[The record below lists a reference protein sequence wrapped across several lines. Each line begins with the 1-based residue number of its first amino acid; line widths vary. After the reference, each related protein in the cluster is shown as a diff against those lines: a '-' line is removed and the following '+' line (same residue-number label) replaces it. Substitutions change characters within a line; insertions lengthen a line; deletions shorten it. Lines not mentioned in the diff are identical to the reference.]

1 MLYLKK
7 AKVFSEGLTL
17 YNIHF
22 CEGVFAMDK
31 RFKKNEFVV
40 YGKNGVCEIEDIRI
54 MNFAGQR
61 EEYYILRPKSSR
73 ASTVYVPVNKDE
85 LVARMRFIIT
95 SKQANEILTSV
106 SGEMVEWID
115 DKGLRLEQF
124 NSIVSS
130 GDIREIILLIICM
143 RKKRAEKESQNK
155 HLSSTDENILRL
167 AEELVE
173 EELSLAL
180 DCSAESALEY
190 LNNKID

>member
-40 YGKNGVCEIEDIRI
+40 YGKNGVCEIEDIRT

-173 EELSLAL
+173 EEFSLAL
-180 DCSAESALEY
+180 ECSVEKIREY
-190 LNNKID
+190 IKNKIE